1 MILYHAVSSYQ
12 LLEIILYQITKNKN
26 KSAILILPDF
36 IVEKYPQYKILEELQ
51 IFKKV
56 YLFPYLHI
64 QHSNEKKIVED
75 VEKAYKKYIPYE
87 IENFDDIYIAGAHFY
102 FSLYVIKKNCEF
114 NFFEDAAGMLSRSDE
129 LYMNL
134 HTKFPLHAE
143 IAKKYSLFSGTG
155 QCIKRIYCL
164 KRLQSINVSGEIYK
178 DFDVEDT
185 LARLSIFKRKK
196 ILDFF
201 GVQRYRTQANAILLT
216 QHFANLGIM
225 SEEEQECL
233 YQKVISILNKREL
246 LIIKRH
252 PDDKIDY
259 KKIAPD
265 VEIIQE
271 IFPAELLPYIFK
283 GRKRPKVIYT
293 FNSTGIGNLSK
304 KFKIVILEER
314 YEK

>member
-1 MILYHAVSSYQ
+1 
-12 LLEIILYQITKNKN
+12 
-26 KSAILILPDF
+26 
-36 IVEKYPQYKILEELQ
+36 
-51 IFKKV
+51 
-56 YLFPYLHI
+56 
-64 QHSNEKKIVED
+64 
-75 VEKAYKKYIPYE
+75 
-87 IENFDDIYIAGAHFY
+87 
-102 FSLYVIKKNCEF
+102 
-114 NFFEDAAGMLSRSDE
+114 
-129 LYMNL
+129 
-134 HTKFPLHAE
+134 
-143 IAKKYSLFSGTG
+143 
-155 QCIKRIYCL
+155 
-164 KRLQSINVSGEIYK
+164 
-178 DFDVEDT
+178 
-185 LARLSIFKRKK
+185 
-196 ILDFF
+196 
-201 GVQRYRTQANAILLT
+201 
-216 QHFANLGIM
+216 M